1 MGEPIDLDEIAKRP
15 FRYWNEDGLTE
26 LFVGF
31 MMFTP
36 ACLFRLGN
44 AIPKGSFLVM
54 LLPLGWLAAILAMK
68 WGLKELKERVV
79 SPRGGYVA
87 LPARGRTSIALVV
100 LFAIL
105 ATVAFI
111 AFPSWPG
118 QWGKTPGLALAIL
131 FAALFFI
138 GGLQAKSPH
147 LVVLAGVPLLVSVW
161 IYRNSVGFSES
172 VSWVLLAQGTALA
185 FSGAVRF
192 RRFLKANP
200 RVDTGVWTN

>member
-15 FRYWNEDGLTE
+15 FRYWNQDGLTE

-31 MMFTP
+31 MMFVP

-44 AIPKGSFLVM
+44 VLPKGSSLVM
-54 LLPLGWLAAILAMK
+54 LLPLAWLAAILAMK

-87 LPARGRTSIALVV
+87 LPTWGRTFIALFV
-100 LFAIL
+100 LAAIL

-111 AFPSWPG
+111 AFPSWPR
-118 QWGKTPGLALAIL
+118 QWGRTPALALAIL

-138 GGLQAKSPH
+138 GGLQAKSPYM
-147 LVVLAGVPLLVSVW
+147 LVLAAVPLLVGVW

-172 VSWVLLAQGTALA
+172 TSWVLLAQGVALA

-192 RRFLKANP
+192 RSFLKANP
-200 RVDTGVWTN
+200 RVDTAV